1 MSIKGIGS
9 SHHCVALLA
18 SLRCKH
24 VHDIS
29 VVDRQLPVISQ
40 ILEISDRC
48 VELPGYSL
56 PVLLKLFVCIEPA
69 RRQLLLDLCY
79 RILLLTPLESE
90 LTGQGPLLVT
100 TAAADLGS
108 IDVFFSACVPCA
120 WG

>member
-69 RRQLLLDLCY
+69 RRQLLLDFFDLIFSF
-79 RILLLTPLESE
+79 RVESE
-90 LTGQGPLLVT
+90 LSGQGSVLLST
-100 TAAADLGS
+100 STDLGPVY
-108 IDVFFSACVPCA
+108 VFFL
-120 WG
+120 